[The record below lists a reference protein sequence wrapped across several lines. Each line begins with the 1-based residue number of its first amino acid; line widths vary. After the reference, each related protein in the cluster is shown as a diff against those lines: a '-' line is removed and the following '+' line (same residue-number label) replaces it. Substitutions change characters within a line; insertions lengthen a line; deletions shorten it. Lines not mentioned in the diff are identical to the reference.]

1 MNRAMNSIKRAILF
15 ATLMIIGLCALPADK
30 AEAHPATGIVVDRKG
45 QVYFSDLE
53 TIWKLGLDGKLSVF
67 RPGVNGR
74 HVHELAIDS
83 EDNIYGADISY
94 VSQKWISDVWKMT
107 PEGKLTYLLAPTD
120 NPPRGMSLWRDHDG
134 NMYLVDQNNHT
145 RTQTLLLRR
154 TPDGKVTTLAGS
166 AYGHKDG
173 KGTEARFSSV
183 GGMAFGPDGSLY
195 LTDGASVRRV
205 TMDGTVTTVAKDLDV
220 RTNDDKPSLFGG
232 SYGNLTGLSIDSSG
246 KVYVADAENRR
257 LLRINSGGKVD
268 VVLRSDPPYF
278 PNGVV
283 TTPAGDVYVMEV
295 GFTVPG
301 NWSGPR
307 IRRITADG
315 RNTVVGQVREEGGS
329 ADLKAEVAQVA
340 GRSTEATI
348 SFFYTNVWAK
358 YAVGLLVL
366 SFVPLSIFVWKRRQ
380 RRGHA

>member
-1 MNRAMNSIKRAILF
+1 MNLTKRAILC
-15 ATLMIIGLCALPADK
+15 AALMIIGLCALLAEK

-53 TIWKLGLDGKLSVF
+53 TVWKIGRDGKLSVF
-67 RPGVNGR
+67 RAGMNGR

-145 RTQTLLLRR
+145 KTQTLLLRR
-154 TPDGKVTTLAGS
+154 TPDGEVTTLAGS

-183 GGMAFGPDGSLY
+183 GGMAFGPDGNLY
-195 LTDGASVRRV
+195 LSDGTSVRKV

-220 RTNDDKPSLFGG
+220 RTSDDKPSLFGG
-232 SYGNLTGLSIDSSG
+232 SYGSLTGLSVDSSG
-246 KVYVADAENRR
+246 NVYVADAGNRR
-257 LLRINSGGKVD
+257 LLKINSGGKVD

-301 NWSGPR
+301 KWSGPR

-315 RNTVVGQVREEGGS
+315 KNALVGQVLAEGGS
-329 ADLKAEVAQVA
+329 AELKAEAAQVA
-340 GRSTEATI
+340 GRSAEATI
-348 SFFYTNVWAK
+348 GFFYTNAWAK

-366 SFVPLSIFVWKRRQ
+366 SFVPLSIFAWKRRQ
-380 RRGHA
+380 RRRHA

>member
-1 MNRAMNSIKRAILF
+1 MNRAMNSTKRAIF
-15 ATLMIIGLCALPADK
+15 CATLMIIGLCALPADK
-30 AEAHPATGIVVDRKG
+30 AAAHPATGIVVDRKG

-53 TIWKLGLDGKLSVF
+53 TVWKLSTDGKLSVF
-67 RPGVNGR
+67 RSGVNGR

-107 PEGKLTYLLAPTD
+107 PEGKSTYLLEPTD

-134 NMYLVDQNNHT
+134 NMYIVDQNNHT
-145 RTQTLLLRR
+145 KTQTLLLRR
-154 TPDGKVTTLAGS
+154 TPDGKVTTFAGS

-183 GGMAFGPDGSLY
+183 GGIAFGPDQNLY
-195 LTDGASVRRV
+195 LTDGTSVRKV

-220 RTNDDKPSLFGG
+220 RTSDDKPSLFGG
-232 SYGNLTGLSIDSSG
+232 SYGSLSGLSIDSSG
-246 KVYVADAENRR
+246 NVYVADPGNRR
-257 LLRINSGGKVD
+257 LLKINNGGKVE

-283 TTPAGDVYVMEV
+283 TTSAGDIYVMEV
-295 GFTVPG
+295 GFTLPSK
-301 NWSGPR
+301 WSGPR

-315 RNTVVGQVREEGGS
+315 KNILVGQVRAEGGS
-329 ADLKAEVAQVA
+329 AELKAEAAQVA
-340 GRSTEATI
+340 GRSAEATI
-348 SFFYTNVWAK
+348 GFFYTNAWAK
-358 YAVGLLVL
+358 YAAGLLLL
-366 SFVPLSIFVWKRRQ
+366 SLVPLSIFAWKRRQ
-380 RRGHA
+380 RKRHA

>member
-1 MNRAMNSIKRAILF
+1 MNRAMNSKRAIFF
-15 ATLMIIGLCALPADK
+15 ATLMVIGLCALTAEK
-30 AEAHPATGIVVDRKG
+30 VEAHPATGIVVDRKG

-83 EDNIYGADISY
+83 EDDIYGADISY

-107 PEGKLTYLLAPTD
+107 PQGKLTYLLEPTD
-120 NPPRGMSLWRDHDG
+120 NPPRGMSLWRDRDG

-173 KGTEARFSSV
+173 KGTDARFSSV

-195 LTDGASVRRV
+195 LTDGAWVRRV

-220 RTNDDKPSLFGG
+220 RTRDDKPSLFGG
-232 SYGNLTGLSIDSSG
+232 SYGSLTGLSVDPSG
-246 KVYVADAENRR
+246 NVYVADAGNRR
-257 LLRINSGGKVD
+257 LLKINSGGKVD

-283 TTPAGDVYVMEV
+283 TTPAGEVYVMEV
-295 GFTVPG
+295 GFTLPSK
-301 NWSGPR
+301 WSGPR

-315 RNTVVGQVREEGGS
+315 KNTIVGQVRQEGGS

-340 GRSTEATI
+340 GRSAEATI
-348 SFFYTNVWAK
+348 GFFYTNSWAK
-358 YAVGLLVL
+358 YAVGFLAL
-366 SFVPLSIFVWKRRQ
+366 SFVPLSILAWRRRQ
-380 RRGHA
+380 RRRDA

>member
-1 MNRAMNSIKRAILF
+1 MSRNSNHSSNRGCRSLVLAF
-15 ATLMIIGLCALPADK
+15 ATACLLTTSAL
-30 AEAHPATGIVVDRKG
+30 AHPATGIVVDRKG

-53 TIWKLGLDGKLSVF
+53 TVWKLGTDGKLSVF

-107 PEGKLTYLLAPTD
+107 PEGKLTYLLEPTD
-120 NPPRGMSLWRDHDG
+120 NPPRGMSLWRDRDG

-195 LTDGASVRRV
+195 LSDGTSVRKV
-205 TMDGTVTTVAKDLDV
+205 TMDGTVTTVANDLEV
-220 RTNDDKPSLFGG
+220 RTSDDKPTLFGG
-232 SYGNLTGLSIDSSG
+232 SEGILAGLSIDSIG
-246 KVYVADAENRR
+246 NVYVADAGNRR
-257 LLRINSGGKVD
+257 LLKINSGGKVD
-268 VVLRSDPPYF
+268 AVLRSDPPYF
-278 PNGVV
+278 PNGVA

-295 GFTVPG
+295 GFALPSK
-301 NWSGPR
+301 WSGPR
-307 IRRITADG
+307 IRRISSDGKNTA
-315 RNTVVGQVREEGGS
+315 VGQVLAEGNS
-329 ADLKAEVAQVA
+329 AALKAEAAQIA
-340 GRSTEATI
+340 GRSAEATI
-348 SFFYTNVWAK
+348 GFFYTNAWAK
-358 YAVGLLVL
+358 YAVGLLVI
-366 SFVPLSIFVWKRRQ
+366 SFVTLSIFAWKRR
-380 RRGHA
+380 RRRRHA